1 MGPWAGEEA
10 LEIKRIGYGCYE
22 GRKRTNGVKLIG
34 KSGGQTG
41 REGGRKD

>member
-1 MGPWAGEEA
+1 MGWGRSPRD
-10 LEIKRIGYGCYE
+10 KKIGYGCYE
-22 GRKRTNGVKLIG
+22 GRERTNGVKLIG